1 MFGIL
6 GPLFSP
12 ALLSQLLFSVS
23 LFGRIDHN
31 RLWYAVPLVISF
43 SLVYGATKH
52 EEMGAILH
60 QSYRAGTWIVGFIFV
75 VFAIVWL
82 LDWLLIS

>member
-1 MFGIL
+1 ML
-6 GPLFSP
+6 GTLGT
-12 ALLSQLLFSVS
+12 LLLPLLFGV
-23 LFGRIDHN
+23 DHN

-52 EEMGAILH
+52 EEMGAIL
-60 QSYRAGTWIVGFIFV
+60 QQAYRAGTWIVGFIFA

-82 LDWLLIS
+82 LDWWLL